1 MMKYRA
7 DIDGLRA
14 VAIAA
19 IVVYHADIS
28 LLPGGF
34 VGVDIFFVISGY
46 LITTLLTRELEA
58 TGTVALTQFYAR
70 RIRRLLPAL
79 GLTVICTLATVSV
92 FLSPLEVDTAAK
104 TAIAT
109 ALYVSNFYFIAQ
121 AADYFS
127 PNSQHDPLL
136 HTWSLG
142 VEEQFYLL
150 WPVLAVVIFRL
161 GGRRAFIAFC
171 AITAAFSFVAWLTV
185 NPTLAFYSSPTRAW
199 ELALGA
205 LCSFAGLRKSVLSN
219 TFIGC
224 AGLSAIVGSVILANA
239 NDRFAMLVPT
249 LGTAAILVS
258 GSAGGSLSSAVLG
271 VWPFRMAVMAASL
284 IDSGVSKSGSPASR
298 LMISRP

>member
-142 VEEQFYLL
+142 VEEQFYFL
-150 WPVLAVVIFRL
+150 
-161 GGRRAFIAFC
+161 
-171 AITAAFSFVAWLTV
+171 
-185 NPTLAFYSSPTRAW
+185 
-199 ELALGA
+199 
-205 LCSFAGLRKSVLSN
+205 
-219 TFIGC
+219 
-224 AGLSAIVGSVILANA
+224 
-239 NDRFAMLVPT
+239 
-249 LGTAAILVS
+249 
-258 GSAGGSLSSAVLG
+258 
-271 VWPFRMAVMAASL
+271 
-284 IDSGVSKSGSPASR
+284 
-298 LMISRP
+298 